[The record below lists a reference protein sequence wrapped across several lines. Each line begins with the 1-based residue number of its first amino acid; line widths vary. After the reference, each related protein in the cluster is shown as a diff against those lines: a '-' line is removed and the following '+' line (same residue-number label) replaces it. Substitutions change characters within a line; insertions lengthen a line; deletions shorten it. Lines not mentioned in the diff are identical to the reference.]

1 MTTQTARYIMGLIF
15 LGAILFVVLCRPP
28 YFLIY
33 PDLQHLGFLK
43 RALFVL
49 ILCSILCLYR
59 VVKGPTAPDRIVAID
74 MFGILII
81 GFCAVLT
88 ISTGRNWYMDIGIA
102 WALQSFISTLAFA
115 KYFEGKDFDD

>member
-1 MTTQTARYIMGLIF
+1 MMKMIRYIIGLIF
-15 LGAILFVVLCRPP
+15 IAAVLFVIIFRPP

-33 PDLQHLGFLK
+33 PDLQYLGFLK

-49 ILCSILCLYR
+49 VLSSILCLYR
-59 VVKGPTAPDRIVAID
+59 IVKGPTAADRIVATD

-88 ISTGRNWYMDIGIA
+88 ISTGRSWYLDIAIA

-115 KYFEGKDFDD
+115 KYLEGKDFDD

>member
-1 MTTQTARYIMGLIF
+1 MNKTIRYAIGLVI
-15 LGAILFVVLCRPP
+15 LAAIVFITLFRPP
-28 YFLIY
+28 CFLIY
-33 PDLQHLGFLK
+33 PGLRHLEFLK
-43 RALFVL
+43 RALFIL
-49 ILCSILCLYR
+49 ILCSVLCLYR
-59 VVKGPTAPDRIVAID
+59 VIKGPTAPDRIVAID

-88 ISTGRNWYMDIGIA
+88 ISTGRSWYIDIGIA

>member
-1 MTTQTARYIMGLIF
+1 MSKMVRYIIGLIF
-15 LGAILFVVLCRPP
+15 LAAILFVVIFHPP

-88 ISTGRNWYMDIGIA
+88 VSTGRSWYLDIGIA

>member
-1 MTTQTARYIMGLIF
+1 MSKMVRYIIGLIF
-15 LGAILFVVLCRPP
+15 LAAILFVVIFRPP

-43 RALFVL
+43 RALFIL

-88 ISTGRNWYMDIGIA
+88 VSTGRSWYLDIGIA

>member
-1 MTTQTARYIMGLIF
+1 MNRTARYIIGLIF
-15 LGAILFVVLCRPP
+15 LAAILFVVIFRPP

-33 PDLQHLGFLK
+33 PDLQHIGFLK
-43 RALFVL
+43 RALFIL

-88 ISTGRNWYMDIGIA
+88 VSTGRSWYLDIGIA